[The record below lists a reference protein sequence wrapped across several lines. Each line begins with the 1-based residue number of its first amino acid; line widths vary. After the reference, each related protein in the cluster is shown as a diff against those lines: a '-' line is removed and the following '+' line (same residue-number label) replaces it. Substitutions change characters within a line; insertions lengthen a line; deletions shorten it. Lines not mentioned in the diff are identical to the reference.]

1 MKKELFILSLDQGTT
16 SSRALLV
23 DHQGQIRG
31 IAQKEFGQIYP
42 KEGWVEH
49 DPMEI
54 WETQLSVLRDVLAD
68 NNVGLDQISS
78 IGITNQRETT
88 VFWNKETGA
97 PVYNAIVWQDKR
109 TVTLCREL
117 KAEGLEDH
125 VRSKTGLVI
134 DSYFCATKINWILD
148 HVAEARSLAEERKLC
163 FGTID
168 SWLIWNLTKGK
179 AHVTDHTN
187 ASRTMLYDIQQL
199 QWDDKLLTRLGVPK
213 SILPEVVPSAS
224 HFGNAEVDGHSVPI
238 HGVAGDQQAA
248 LFGQSCFEKGTL
260 KNTYGTGCFLLL
272 NVGNEFVASTNG
284 LLTTLACSTDGR
296 PVYALEGSVFV
307 AGAAIQWLRDGLK
320 VINDAR
326 ETDSM
331 ARASNNESVVVVP
344 AFAGLGAPYWNMEAQ
359 GAIFGL
365 TRGTNR
371 NDLVRATLESLAF
384 QTKDV
389 VDAMMVD
396 SGLEVASL
404 NVDGGAAAN
413 NYLMQFQADMLQA
426 KVNRPSSVEST
437 ALGAAYLAGI
447 GTGIWEQNQVKE
459 FRNLEMSFQPQMSGA
474 DVDRRYGAWKRSV
487 RAVMEVGKG

>member
-97 PVYNAIVWQDKR
+97 PVCNAIVWQDKR
-109 TVTLCREL
+109 TATLCREL
-117 KAEGLEDH
+117 KAEGLENH

-134 DSYFCATKINWILD
+134 DSYFCATKINWILG

-248 LFGQSCFEKGTL
+248 LFDQSCFEKGTL